1 MFHVAMLW
9 PCCGNISFP
18 TSKIG
23 RRLIKHVSKWFE
35 IFHPLSPDSDIDID
49 SDSDSADRALFLPA
63 SSDVEPTGVSE
74 MIDDQDY

>member
-1 MFHVAMLW
+1 M
-9 PCCGNISFP
+9 
-18 TSKIG
+18 
-23 RRLIKHVSKWFE
+23 SKWFE

-74 MIDDQDY
+74 MIDD